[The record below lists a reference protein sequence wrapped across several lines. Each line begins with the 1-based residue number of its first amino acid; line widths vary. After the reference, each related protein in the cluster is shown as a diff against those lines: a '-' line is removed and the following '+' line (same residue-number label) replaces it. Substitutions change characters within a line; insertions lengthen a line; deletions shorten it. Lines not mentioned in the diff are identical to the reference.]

1 MPELIQIS
9 PEAVDGV
16 KAVVFG
22 ANERMAG
29 VAQGIHGHAGTMPTA
44 YNGTGTETA
53 VATYENLGNSGRML
67 AEALNEISQA
77 LGLTSNTGRET
88 DDSAMGT
95 LRTVEPVAVNP
106 DTSISASI

>member
-22 ANERMAG
+22 ANERMAS
-29 VAQGIHGHAGTMPTA
+29 VSQGIGGHAGTIGSA
-44 YNGTGTETA
+44 YNGTGTEIA
-53 VATYENLGNSGRML
+53 MGTYDNLGQSGRML

-88 DDSAMGT
+88 DDSAMATMKG
-95 LRTVEPVAVNP
+95 VEPVSVSP
-106 DTSISASI
+106 DTSISAYI